1 MKRIFIIGL
10 GLTLALALV
19 ATIAFAWGPRFGP
32 GFGPSFG
39 VGRGY
44 GYQGPPVA
52 NLTPEQS
59 SKIQTLQQAYLKE
72 MAPLQQELLAKGTE
86 LRSLW
91 LAPKPDAAVI
101 TAKQKEVF
109 DLQSRLQEK
118 ATSLGL
124 EIQKVLTPE
133 QKAELNTYGP
143 RMRRGPGLGFG
154 PGPGVGPGPGFG
166 PGQLVPALALALAQ
180 AVRQRLWS
188 WVWPL

>member
-32 GFGPSFG
+32 SFG
-39 VGRGY
+39 VGPGY

-59 SKIQTLQQAYLKE
+59 SKIQALQQAYLKE

-118 ATSLGL
+118 ATNLGF

-133 QKAELNTYGP
+133 QKAQLGTFGP
-143 RMRRGPGLGFG
+143 GMRRGPGMGF
-154 PGPGVGPGPGFG
+154 GPGPGFG
-166 PGQLVPALALALAQ
+166 PGRGFGPGFGPFG
-180 AVRQRLWS
+180 S
-188 WVWPL
+188 W